1 MTIRLGYRFLL
12 NGLQNGL
19 QNNLD
24 WMQKSTSQDF
34 GTETIGKLL
43 IKQAVPA
50 SIGILVMSL
59 NILVDSFFVGLWIVA
74 QAIAAIN
81 VVLPVSFFIA
91 ALGMSIGIGGSSI
104 ISRALGAKEVP
115 KAFKTFGNQITMTL
129 LLTVVLVFFGLYYI
143 DGIIPTFGGKG
154 TIFEPA
160 KIYYR
165 IVLYGVPF
173 LALSMMGNT
182 VIRAE
187 GKPKFAMY
195 AMMIPSVSNLVL
207 DVLLINVMDLGMM
220 GAAWATTGSYVL
232 CFSFILWFFLSKN
245 SEMKISWPH
254 FKLQKTIVSEIS
266 NLGSVTLSRQAIV
279 SITYLLMNTI
289 LYDFGGETS
298 VTSYAIVSRML
309 MFALFP
315 IFGITQ
321 GFVPIAGY
329 NYGAHNYERV
339 KQTIRIAITY
349 SMAMAFLIF
358 VLLIGFPELITRM
371 FTTNPLVIEK
381 TPVAM
386 RWVFAATPIIAV
398 QLIGSA
404 YFQAVGKAIP
414 ALLLTLS
421 RQGFFFIPLIFILP
435 LWYGE
440 LGVWMAF
447 PVSDVLSTLVTA
459 FILYR
464 EVKTKLISKT

>member
-1 MTIRLGYRFLL
+1 M
-12 NGLQNGL
+12 NQ
-19 QNNLD
+19 
-24 WMQKSTSQDF
+24 STSNSF
-34 GTETIGKLL
+34 GSESIGKLL

-59 NILVDSFFVGLWIVA
+59 NILVDTIFVGHWIGS

-91 ALGMSIGIGGSSI
+91 ALGMAIGIGGSSI
-104 ISRALGAKEVP
+104 VSRALGANEKS
-115 KAFKTFGNQITMTL
+115 KALKTFGNQVTMTIA
-129 LLTVVLVFFGLYYI
+129 LTLTLVFFGLYYI
-143 DGIIPTFGGKG
+143 DNIIPLFGGKG

-160 KIYYR
+160 KTYYQ

-182 VIRAE
+182 IIRAE
-187 GKPKFAMY
+187 GKPKYAMY
-195 AMMIPSVSNLVL
+195 AMMIPSITNLGL
-207 DVLLINVMDLGMM
+207 DILFINVMDLGMI
-220 GAAWATTGSYVL
+220 GAAWATTGSYIL
-232 CFSFILWFFLSKN
+232 CFIFIFWFFVSKN
-245 SEMKISWPH
+245 SEMKISLIH
-254 FKLQKTIVSEIS
+254 FKLQRSIVSEIS

-279 SITYLLMNTI
+279 SITYLLMNNI
-289 LYDFGGETS
+289 LFDFGGVTS

-315 IFGITQ
+315 VFGITQ
-321 GFVPIAGY
+321 GFIPIAGY
-329 NYGAHNYERV
+329 NYGAQNYDRV
-339 KQTIRIAITY
+339 KQAIRIAIIY
-349 SMAMAFLIF
+349 AMVMASLVF
-358 VLLIGFPELITRM
+358 VLLISFPELITRM
-371 FTTNPLVIEK
+371 FTTDSLVIEK
-381 TPVAM
+381 TPTAM

-440 LGVWMAF
+440 LGVWIAF
-447 PVSDVLSTLVTA
+447 PVSDVLSTLLTA
-459 FILYR
+459 YILYR
-464 EVKTKLISKT
+464 EVSVKLTLKT

>member
-1 MTIRLGYRFLL
+1 M
-12 NGLQNGL
+12 NQ
-19 QNNLD
+19 
-24 WMQKSTSQDF
+24 STSNSF
-34 GTETIGKLL
+34 GSESIGKLL

-59 NILVDSFFVGLWIVA
+59 NILVDTIFVGHWIGS

-91 ALGMSIGIGGSSI
+91 ALGMAIGIGGSSI
-104 ISRALGAKEVP
+104 VSRALGANEKS
-115 KAFKTFGNQITMTL
+115 KALKTFGNQVTMTIA
-129 LLTVVLVFFGLYYI
+129 LTLTLVFFGLYYI
-143 DGIIPTFGGKG
+143 DNIIPLFGGKG

-160 KIYYR
+160 KTYYQ

-182 VIRAE
+182 IIRAE
-187 GKPKFAMY
+187 GKPKYAMY
-195 AMMIPSVSNLVL
+195 AMMIPSITNLVL
-207 DVLLINVMDLGMM
+207 DILLINVMDMGMI
-220 GAAWATTGSYVL
+220 GAAWATTGSYML
-232 CFSFILWFFLSKN
+232 CFIFIFWFFVSKN
-245 SEMKISWPH
+245 SEMKISLIH
-254 FKLQKTIVSEIS
+254 FKLQRSIVSEIS

-279 SITYLLMNTI
+279 SITYLLMNNI
-289 LYDFGGETS
+289 LFDFGGVTS

-321 GFVPIAGY
+321 GFIPIAGY
-329 NYGAHNYERV
+329 NYGAQNYDRV
-339 KQTIRIAITY
+339 KQAIRIAIIY
-349 SMAMAFLIF
+349 AMVMASLVF
-358 VLLIGFPELITRM
+358 VLLISFPELITRM
-371 FTTNPLVIEK
+371 FTTDSLVIEK
-381 TPVAM
+381 TPTAM

-440 LGVWMAF
+440 LGVWIAF
-447 PVSDVLSTLVTA
+447 PVSDVLSTLLTA
-459 FILYR
+459 YILYR
-464 EVKTKLISKT
+464 EVSVKLTLKT

>member
-1 MTIRLGYRFLL
+1 M
-12 NGLQNGL
+12 NQ
-19 QNNLD
+19 
-24 WMQKSTSQDF
+24 STSNSF
-34 GTETIGKLL
+34 GSESIGKLL

-59 NILVDSFFVGLWIVA
+59 NILVDTIFVGHWIGS

-91 ALGMSIGIGGSSI
+91 ALGMAIGIGGSSI
-104 ISRALGAKEVP
+104 ISRALGASEKS
-115 KAFKTFGNQITMTL
+115 KALKTFGNQVTMTII
-129 LLTVVLVFFGLYYI
+129 LTLTLVFFGLYYI
-143 DGIIPTFGGKG
+143 DNIIPVFGGKG

-160 KIYYR
+160 KIYYQ

-182 VIRAE
+182 IIRAE
-187 GKPKFAMY
+187 GKPKYAMY
-195 AMMIPSVSNLVL
+195 AMMIPSITNLGL
-207 DVLLINVMDLGMM
+207 DILFINVMDLGMI
-220 GAAWATTGSYVL
+220 GAAWATTGSYIL
-232 CFSFILWFFLSKN
+232 CFIFIFWFFVSKN
-245 SEMKISWPH
+245 SEMKISLIH
-254 FKLQKTIVSEIS
+254 FKLQRSIVSEIS

-279 SITYLLMNTI
+279 SITYLLMNNI
-289 LYDFGGETS
+289 LFDFGGVTS

-321 GFVPIAGY
+321 GFIPIAGY
-329 NYGAHNYERV
+329 NYGAQNYDRV
-339 KQTIRIAITY
+339 KQAIRIAIIY
-349 SMAMAFLIF
+349 AMVMASLVF

-371 FTTNPLVIEK
+371 FTTDPLVIEK
-381 TPVAM
+381 TPTAM

-398 QLIGSA
+398 QLIGAA
-404 YFQAVGKAIP
+404 YFQAAGKAIP

-459 FILYR
+459 YILYR
-464 EVKTKLISKT
+464 EVSVKLTLKT

>member
-1 MTIRLGYRFLL
+1 M
-12 NGLQNGL
+12 NPSASN
-19 QNNLD
+19 
-24 WMQKSTSQDF
+24 SF
-34 GTETIGKLL
+34 GNESIGKLL

-59 NILVDSFFVGLWIVA
+59 NILIDTIFVGHWIGS

-104 ISRALGAKEVP
+104 ISRALGAHEKP
-115 KAFKTFGNQITMTL
+115 KALKTFGNQITMTIV
-129 LLTVVLVFFGLYYI
+129 LTFTLVFFGLYYI
-143 DGIIPTFGGKG
+143 DGIIPAFGGKG

-195 AMMIPSVSNLVL
+195 AMMIPSITNLLL

-232 CFSFILWFFLSKN
+232 CFVFIFWFFVSKN
-245 SEMKISWPH
+245 SEMKIALPH
-254 FKLQKTIVSEIS
+254 FKLQKSIVSEIS
-266 NLGSVTLSRQAIV
+266 NLGSVTLSRQAVV
-279 SITYLLMNTI
+279 SITYLLMNNI
-289 LYDFGGETS
+289 LFDFGGETS

-315 IFGITQ
+315 VFGITQ

-329 NYGAHNYERV
+329 NYGAENYDRV
-339 KQTIRIAITY
+339 KQTIRVAIIY
-349 SMAMAFLIF
+349 AMVMASLVF

-371 FTTNPLVIEK
+371 FTTDPLVIEK
-381 TPVAM
+381 TPTAM
-386 RWVFAATPIIAV
+386 RWVFAATPIITI
-398 QLIGSA
+398 QLIGAA

-440 LGVWMAF
+440 LGVWIAF
-447 PVSDVLSTLVTA
+447 PVSDILSTLVTA
-459 FILYR
+459 YVLYR
-464 EVKTKLISKT
+464 EVSVKLISKT

>member
-1 MTIRLGYRFLL
+1 M
-12 NGLQNGL
+12 NP
-19 QNNLD
+19 
-24 WMQKSTSQDF
+24 STSNSF
-34 GTETIGKLL
+34 GTESIGKLL

-59 NILVDSFFVGLWIVA
+59 NILVDTIFVGHWIGS

-104 ISRALGAKEVP
+104 ISRALGAKQAP
-115 KAFKTFGNQITMTL
+115 KALKTFGNQITMTSI
-129 LLTVVLVFFGLYYI
+129 LTFTLVFFGLYYI
-143 DGIIPTFGGKG
+143 ETIIPAFGGKG

-195 AMMIPSVSNLVL
+195 AMMIPSISNLLL

-220 GAAWATTGSYVL
+220 GAAWATTGSYIL
-232 CFSFILWFFLSKN
+232 CFVFILWFFISKN
-245 SEMKISWPH
+245 SEMKISLPH
-254 FKLQKTIVSEIS
+254 FKLQRSIVAEIS
-266 NLGSVTLSRQAIV
+266 NLGSVTLSRQAVV
-279 SITYLLMNTI
+279 SVTYLLMNNI
-289 LYDFGGETS
+289 LFDFGGETS

-329 NYGAHNYERV
+329 NYGAKNYDRV
-339 KQTIRIAITY
+339 KQSIRIAIIY
-349 SMAMAFLIF
+349 AMVMASLVF

-371 FTTNPLVIEK
+371 FTTDALVIEK
-381 TPVAM
+381 TPTAM

-404 YFQAVGKAIP
+404 YFQAVGKSIP

-447 PVSDVLSTLVTA
+447 PVSDVLSTLLTGY
-459 FILYR
+459 ILYR
-464 EVKTKLISKT
+464 ETSVKLISKT

>member
-1 MTIRLGYRFLL
+1 M
-12 NGLQNGL
+12 NP
-19 QNNLD
+19 
-24 WMQKSTSQDF
+24 STSNNF
-34 GTETIGKLL
+34 GTESIGKLL

-59 NILVDSFFVGLWIVA
+59 NILVDTIFVGHWIGS

-91 ALGMSIGIGGSSI
+91 ALGMSIGIGRSSI
-104 ISRALGAKEVP
+104 ISRALGAKQVP
-115 KAFKTFGNQITMTL
+115 KALKTFGNQITMTII
-129 LLTVVLVFFGLYYI
+129 LTFTLVFFGLYYI
-143 DGIIPTFGGKG
+143 ETIIPAFGGKG

-195 AMMIPSVSNLVL
+195 AMMIPSITNLLL

-220 GAAWATTGSYVL
+220 GAAWATTGSYIL
-232 CFSFILWFFLSKN
+232 CFVFILWFFISNN
-245 SEMKISWPH
+245 SEMKISLPH
-254 FKLQKTIVSEIS
+254 FKLQKSIVAEIS
-266 NLGSVTLSRQAIV
+266 NLGSVTLSRQAVV
-279 SITYLLMNTI
+279 SVTYLLMNNI
-289 LYDFGGETS
+289 LFDFGGETS

-329 NYGAHNYERV
+329 NYGAKNYDRV
-339 KQTIRIAITY
+339 KQTIRIAIIY
-349 SMAMAFLIF
+349 AMVMASIVFI
-358 VLLIGFPELITRM
+358 LLISFPELITRM
-371 FTTNPLVIEK
+371 FTTDVMVIKK
-381 TPVAM
+381 TPTAM

-447 PVSDVLSTLVTA
+447 PVSDVLSTLLTA
-459 FILYR
+459 YVLYR
-464 EVKTKLISKT
+464 ETSVKLISKS

>member
-1 MTIRLGYRFLL
+1 M
-12 NGLQNGL
+12 NQ
-19 QNNLD
+19 
-24 WMQKSTSQDF
+24 STSNSF
-34 GTETIGKLL
+34 GSESIGKLL

-59 NILVDSFFVGLWIVA
+59 NILVDTIFVGHWIGS

-91 ALGMSIGIGGSSI
+91 ALGMAIGIGGSSI
-104 ISRALGAKEVP
+104 VSRALGANEKS
-115 KAFKTFGNQITMTL
+115 KALKTFGNQVTMTIV
-129 LLTVVLVFFGLYYI
+129 LTLTLVFFGLYYI
-143 DGIIPTFGGKG
+143 DNIIPVFGGKG

-160 KIYYR
+160 KIYYQ

-182 VIRAE
+182 IIRAE
-187 GKPKFAMY
+187 GKPKYAMY
-195 AMMIPSVSNLVL
+195 AMMIPSITNLGL
-207 DVLLINVMDLGMM
+207 DILFINVMDLGMI
-220 GAAWATTGSYVL
+220 GAAWATTGSYIL
-232 CFSFILWFFLSKN
+232 CFIFIFWFFVSKN
-245 SEMKISWPH
+245 SEMKISLIH
-254 FKLQKTIVSEIS
+254 FKLQRSIVSEIS

-279 SITYLLMNTI
+279 SITYLLMNNI
-289 LYDFGGETS
+289 LFDFGGVTS

-321 GFVPIAGY
+321 GFIPIAGY
-329 NYGAHNYERV
+329 NYGAQNYDRV
-339 KQTIRIAITY
+339 KQAIRIAIIY
-349 SMAMAFLIF
+349 AMVMASLVF

-371 FTTNPLVIEK
+371 FTTDPLVIEK
-381 TPVAM
+381 TPTAM

-398 QLIGSA
+398 QLIGAA
-404 YFQAVGKAIP
+404 YFQAAGKAIP

-447 PVSDVLSTLVTA
+447 PFSDVLSTLVTA
-459 FILYR
+459 YILYR
-464 EVKTKLISKT
+464 EVSVKLTLKT

>member
-1 MTIRLGYRFLL
+1 MIQLGYRYLP

-24 WMQKSTSQDF
+24 CMHKSTSHDF
-34 GTETIGKLL
+34 GSETIGKLL

-59 NILVDSFFVGLWIVA
+59 NILVDTIFVGHWIGSH
-74 QAIAAIN
+74 AIAAIN

-115 KAFKTFGNQITMTL
+115 KAFRTFGNQITMTL
-129 LLTVVLVFFGLYYI
+129 LLTVILVCFGLYYI
-143 DGIIPTFGGKG
+143 DGIIPAFGGKG

-220 GAAWATTGSYVL
+220 GAAWATTGSYFL
-232 CFSFILWFFLSKN
+232 CFAFIFWFFLSKN

-266 NLGSVTLSRQAIV
+266 NLGLVTLSRQAIV

-371 FTTNPLVIEK
+371 FTTDPLVIEK

-404 YFQAVGKAIP
+404 YFQAVGKAVP
-414 ALLLTLS
+414 ALLLTCS
-421 RQGFFFIPLIFILP
+421 RQGLFFIPLIVILP
-435 LWYGE
+435 FWYGE

-464 EVKTKLISKT
+464 EVKTKLISTT